1 MRCAWIVVAL
11 FAVGCAAD
19 PADDTCAAAADH
31 VASCTGEAKQAA
43 TSCDLERAEAVLAMD
58 CDELAATAT
67 TAKAD
72 GWWDDFLCALGFTS
86 HCSMD
91 GSGDTE
97 EPTLRTLS
105 GHVYRVG
112 TFDQPVSNVYVRA
125 TREGSSQTTG
135 VWVVQGLFAITEL
148 TPARYR
154 LDVAYTPTS
163 STLVS
168 KTVDVSTQSYVV
180 LHAPV
185 P

>member
-1 MRCAWIVVAL
+1 MRRAWIIVAL

-19 PADDTCAAAADH
+19 PAGDTCTAAADH
-31 VASCTGEAKQAA
+31 VASCTGETMQAA
-43 TSCDLERAEAVLAMD
+43 TTCDLERAEAVLAMD
-58 CDELAATAT
+58 CDELAATAA

-72 GWWDDFLCALGFTS
+72 GWWDDFLCALGFAS
-86 HCSMD
+86 HCSTD
-91 GSGDTE
+91 GGGGSDA
-97 EPTLRTLS
+97 PTLRTLS

-125 TREGSSQTTG
+125 TREGTTQTKG
-135 VWVVQGLFAITEL
+135 VWVVQGLFAITDL

-154 LDVAYTPTS
+154 IEVAYTPTS
-163 STLVS
+163 SVLAST
-168 KTVDVSTQSYVV
+168 TVDVAAQSYVV